1 MRICHGLAGQVL
13 EVDDQE
19 LEWRFPVDVV
29 RLHVR
34 NRWDVEADDL
44 ILLAS
49 GGDVLGPNIRSEVF
63 GRCRDVFVFFR
74 SSLDPKAAPVPSHLV
89 VEPQGHDAKAAEQV
103 SADSINDPLQPSGA
117 LGAADPA
124 FSAFRGNIAEA
135 RRQLAESRPLVSL
148 ASSAEARQ
156 KVQRLAGQAVLDNLA
171 SQRATCTRSMS
182 LFLQKYDR
190 VQEQFDHNL
199 SKVEASLAALTNVA
213 LHPALRATGRE
224 SLADVVPRERVLQYA
239 ASVRGE
245 RAQLARR
252 LAKLRQQ
259 DSHTQALCE
268 QIAKTLQQVLQDD
281 AVVAAAQAIQQE
293 HARAESE
300 LLPALC
306 GLVPQEG
313 AAPASVLEDEKRSA
327 SMLEG
332 LARACSG
339 MRDLLSE
346 LQASWERR
354 QHSFMQRLR
363 EVAYIQSKVR
373 NVERQAAL
381 LEEEINVQRNYSQV
395 FGKLQRLPKAY
406 HKALCEIARRR
417 DFKTRYAAQGDH
429 ARGILARMM
438 EEENVRRRVFQQR
451 YGCQLPADLFSSLGS
466 IAPATAVTVSEFDVA
481 LPNIDFASLLQAA
494 DLSSGADA
502 ARHQVPPGGTGLP
515 SRGSGATGSG
525 SCRSSLG
532 SSGGGGPGGGSGG
545 GGGSSGVTS
554 QSTVP
559 GGSGSQS
566 LPPGGSGPASGSR
579 LSGSGGASS
588 SMPPEEEPRAMGSS
602 DGS

>member
-19 LEWRFPVDVV
+19 LEWRFPIDVV
-29 RLHVR
+29 RLHVC

-49 GGDVLGPNIRSEVF
+49 GGDVLGPNVRSEAF
-63 GRCRDVFVFFR
+63 GRCRDVFVFLR
-74 SSLDPKAAPVPSHLV
+74 SALDPKAAPVPSHLV
-89 VEPQGHDAKAAEQV
+89 VEPQSHDAEATEQV
-103 SADSINDPLQPSGA
+103 GADSTDDPLQLGGA
-117 LGAADPA
+117 LGAADPV

-156 KVQRLAGQAVLDNLA
+156 EVQRLAGQAVLDNLA

-190 VQEQFDHNL
+190 VQERFDHNL

-239 ASVRGE
+239 ASLREE

-268 QIAKTLQQVLQDD
+268 QIANTLQQVLQDD

-293 HARAESE
+293 HARAETD

-306 GLVPQEG
+306 DLVPQEG
-313 AAPASVLEDEKRSA
+313 ATPASVLEDEKRSA
-327 SMLEG
+327 SVLEG
-332 LARACSG
+332 LARACSS

-354 QHSFMQRLR
+354 HHSFMQRLR
-363 EVAYIQSKVR
+363 EVSYIQGKVR

-395 FGKLQRLPKAY
+395 FSKLQRLPKAY
-406 HKALCEIARRR
+406 QKALCEIARRR
-417 DFKTRYAAQGDH
+417 DFKTRYAAQGHH
-429 ARGILARMM
+429 ARSTLARMM
-438 EEENVRRRVFQQR
+438 EEENVRRRAFQQR

-466 IAPATAVTVSEFDVA
+466 IAPAAVVTVPEFDVA
-481 LPNIDFASLLQAA
+481 LPNIDFSSLLQAA
-494 DLSSGADA
+494 DISSGADVT
-502 ARHQVPPGGTGLP
+502 RHQVLPAGTGVP

-525 SCRSSLG
+525 SCRSSLD
-532 SSGGGGPGGGSGG
+532 SSRGGGPGGGSSGG
-545 GGGSSGVTS
+545 AS

-588 SMPPEEEPRAMGSS
+588 SSPPEEEPRAMGSS

>member
-29 RLHVR
+29 RLHVC

-49 GGDVLGPNIRSEVF
+49 GGDVLGPNVRSEAF
-63 GRCRDVFVFFR
+63 GRCRDVFVFLR
-74 SSLDPKAAPVPSHLV
+74 SALDPKAAPVQSHLV
-89 VEPQGHDAKAAEQV
+89 VEPQSPDAEADEHD
-103 SADSINDPLQPSGA
+103 DPLQPSG
-117 LGAADPA
+117 ADPA

-156 KVQRLAGQAVLDNLA
+156 EVQRLAGQAVLDNLA

-190 VQEQFDHNL
+190 VQERFDQNL
-199 SKVEASLAALTNVA
+199 SKVEASFAALTNVA

-239 ASVRGE
+239 ASLREE

-259 DSHTQALCE
+259 DSQTQALCE
-268 QIAKTLQQVLQDD
+268 QIANTLRQVLQDD

-293 HARAESE
+293 HARAQSE

-332 LARACSG
+332 LARACSS

-346 LQASWERR
+346 HQASWERR
-354 QHSFMQRLR
+354 HHSFMQRLR
-363 EVAYIQSKVR
+363 EVSYIQSRVR

-381 LEEEINVQRNYSQV
+381 LEEEINVQRSYSQM
-395 FGKLQRLPKAY
+395 FSKLQRLPKAY

-429 ARGILARMM
+429 ARSTLARMM
-438 EEENVRRRVFQQR
+438 EEENVRRRAFHQR

-466 IAPATAVTVSEFDVA
+466 IAPAAVITVPEFDVA
-481 LPNIDFASLLQAA
+481 LPNIDFTSLLQAA

-502 ARHQVPPGGTGLP
+502 ARHQVPPVG
-515 SRGSGATGSG
+515 RATGSG

-532 SSGGGGPGGGSGG
+532 SSGGGPQSTVPGGSGAQSS
-545 GGGSSGVTS
+545 GGGSSGAS

-579 LSGSGGASS
+579 LSGSVGASS
-588 SMPPEEEPRAMGSS
+588 SSPPEEEPRAMGSS
-602 DGS
+602 SGP